1 MPVFHSFL
9 RTLRRAPLLATSVLT
24 IALAGDSARAADAA
38 AGELEPGKPAP
49 AFVLAGSDGAS
60 YSLEALLK
68 AHKGVVLAWF
78 PKAFTPG

>member
-1 MPVFHSFL
+1 M
-9 RTLRRAPLLATSVLT
+9 LATSVLA
-24 IALAGDSARAADAA
+24 IAMAGEARAADAQG
-38 AGELEPGKPAP
+38 GELEPGKPAP
-49 AFVLAGSDGAS
+49 AFILDGSDGAS